1 MVTVCCVCVC
11 VCVCVC
17 AFVCVCVLCLCSCV
31 LSCFWLL
38 WFCGS
43 TFCLC
48 PLSPRGLLRVA
59 RVAEMLLLVLLRFV
73 TLSSVCANFVKK
85 YTSAGDCS
93 SSYKHAGTT
102 RHRRGTDQKSD
113 KIGENPT
120 RLCARQKEAGNLRF
134 PRSAKKPLRR
144 ILCKHVR
151 FFFSRDRALTR
162 GCRAQLCGQRSHA
175 SAFRPGMGGE
185 KPSLAGLWRDGTQQL
200 HTTG

>member
-1 MVTVCCVCVC
+1 MFV
-11 VCVCVC
+11 
-17 AFVCVCVLCLCSCV
+17 FVC
-31 LSCFWLL
+31 WLL
-38 WFCGS
+38 FWFCGS

-48 PLSPRGLLRVA
+48 PSLSPRGLLRVA
-59 RVAEMLLLVLLRFV
+59 RVAEMLLLVLLRLV

-102 RHRRGTDQKSD
+102 RHRRGTDQESD

-134 PRSAKKPLRR
+134 PRPAKKPLRR

-151 FFFSRDRALTR
+151 CFCFGDRALTR
-162 GCRAQLCGQRSHA
+162 GCRAQLCSQRSHA
-175 SAFRPGMGGE
+175 SAFRPGMGG
-185 KPSLAGLWRDGTQQL
+185 KNPHWRGFGEMGHNNSTQPGD
-200 HTTG
+200 H